1 MGLNDKENN
10 KKKAAEN
17 RTGQRAQEK
26 LAMKKGRPCMQ
37 AVRQLASRR
46 EFLSGAVAAGIAR
59 VLVTSRTASAAAEC
73 ALLQLSP
80 GVRVGTGT
88 IRNADDAAARA
99 VALAEEAGNRGTFA
113 VGGLL
118 VDNSGRIIAEAIN
131 A

>member
-1 MGLNDKENN
+1 MDDLC
-10 KKKAAEN
+10 
-17 RTGQRAQEK
+17 T
-26 LAMKKGRPCMQ
+26 Q
-37 AVRQLASRR
+37 ATRQLASRR
-46 EFLSGAVAAGIAR
+46 EFLGGAVAAGIAR
-59 VLVTSRTASAAAEC
+59 VLVTSRTASAAAES

-80 GVRVGTGT
+80 GVRVGTST

-99 VALAEEAGNRGTFA
+99 VALAEEAGNNGTFA